1 MTLREILPWVTTF
14 VVAILG
20 AVMAPVMKSRWQQD
34 KERELKVGPQPFEV
48 RMKEEFVT
56 RREFERLEQSLA
68 ANVAEIKGVMAVS
81 SAEMKSLFR
90 ETMSA
95 LATQNTTLSSK
106 IERQNKSLSEEIGKV
121 ASAAHGGRQKI
132 WEVVNDQR
140 EEVAALRVHSDVA
153 AQLSKLAEAIHP
165 KPDNPEPKKA

>member
-34 KERELKVGPQPFEV
+34 KEREMKVGPQPFEV

-56 RREFERLEQSLA
+56 RREFERLELSLA
-68 ANVAEIKGVMAVS
+68 ANMAEIKGVMSGNA
-81 SAEMKSLFR
+81 AEMKSLFR

-95 LATQNTTLSSK
+95 VAIQNTTLTNK
-106 IERQNKSLSEEIGKV
+106 IDRQNKTLTEEIGKV
-121 ASAAHGGRQKI
+121 AGVAHAGRQKI
-132 WEVVNDQR
+132 WEVVNHQR
-140 EEVAALRVHSDVA
+140 EDVAALKTNSDVA
-153 AQLSKLAEAIHP
+153 GQIAKLADVLSP
-165 KPDNPEPKKA
+165 KPKDQPAKS